1 LDQGSGQVV
10 CVSLAIILPT
20 FAGVGPIKIY
30 SFVSAINLQ
39 MRQII
44 LYNPIDMVCQVV
56 YKINMQNN
64 KIERKQMS
72 KIRMNTEL
80 RNKLFGKI
88 KHTFENEDTQ
98 EREAFLQARENVDQQ
113 YTMASEL
120 AKEVV
125 ERSYPTDDVATL
137 RHFKKKYGQPCDV
150 VAKDKCFY
158 FAHNEGVD
166 DEGEPTET
174 KSHFDFG
181 LFGNLNGTEYDNEQG
196 KKFAVA
202 YYREELKAK
211 DCNPDIYAQQN
222 ENKDNPHKTKHVDE
236 CMKALGYSGSYGS
249 GGNEIG
255 MAKDFNSNYYLD
267 VIGTSYC
274 RSRAI
279 ACTKNEYEQFE
290 TWRIAK
296 GNLVVNHQKWIDTI
310 QKQCDQL
317 KIGLKA
323 YRYLSE
329 GIELATELGIQVDE
343 AELIRTNST
352 GLTIYNPSNLA
363 SMIKGMKNKNQSR
376 EAKIL
381 ARKQYEESLN

>member
-1 LDQGSGQVV
+1 MQ
-10 CVSLAIILPT
+10 
-20 FAGVGPIKIY
+20 
-30 SFVSAINLQ
+30 N
-39 MRQII
+39 
-44 LYNPIDMVCQVV
+44 
-56 YKINMQNN
+56 KINKHTGEKMT
-64 KIERKQMS
+64 R
-72 KIRMNTEL
+72 IRMNTEL
-80 RNKLFGKI
+80 RNKLFNKI

-98 EREAFLQARENVDQQ
+98 EREAFLEARENVDLE
-113 YTMASEL
+113 YSVAHNL
-120 AKEVV
+120 AKRVV
-125 ERSYPTDDVATL
+125 ERSYPTEDVAIL
-137 RHFKKKYGQPCDV
+137 RTFKKKYGQPCDV

-181 LFGNLNGTEYDNEQG
+181 LFGNLNGSEYSSDDG
-196 KKFAVA
+196 KKFAFA
-202 YYREELKAK
+202 YFREDLKAM

-236 CMKALGYSGSYGS
+236 CTKALGHSGHSYNHGE
-249 GGNEIG
+249 NDNG
-255 MAKDFNSNYYLD
+255 MTKTFDNQYYLD

-279 ACTKNEYEQFE
+279 ACTKQEYEHFE
-290 TWRIAK
+290 MWRTAK
-296 GNLVVNHQKWIDTI
+296 GNLVSKHQTWIDTI

-329 GIELATELGIQVDE
+329 GIELATELGIELDE

>member
-1 LDQGSGQVV
+1 M
-10 CVSLAIILPT
+10 T
-20 FAGVGPIKIY
+20 
-30 SFVSAINLQ
+30 
-39 MRQII
+39 
-44 LYNPIDMVCQVV
+44 
-56 YKINMQNN
+56 
-64 KIERKQMS
+64 

-80 RNKLFGKI
+80 RNKLFNKI
-88 KHTFENEDTQ
+88 KNVFENEDTQ
-98 EREAFLQARENVDQQ
+98 EREGFLQAREDVDST
-113 YTMASEL
+113 YEGASIL

-125 ERSYPTDDVATL
+125 ERSYPVEDVATL
-137 RHFKKKYGQPCDV
+137 RTFKKKYGQPCDV

-158 FAHNEGVD
+158 FAHSEDLD
-166 DEGEPTET
+166 DEGETKET

-181 LFGNLNGTEYDNEQG
+181 LFGNLNGSEYDSEEG

-202 YYREELKAK
+202 YFREDLKAM

-236 CMKALGYSGSYGS
+236 CLKALGQSNGSYHS
-249 GGNEIG
+249 TSDEVG
-255 MAKDFNSNYYLD
+255 MHKTFNAPYYLD

-279 ACTKNEYEQFE
+279 ACTKDEYTMFEQ
-290 TWRIAK
+290 WRVAK
-296 GNLVVNHQKWIDTI
+296 GNLVSKHQSWIDTI

-363 SMIKGMKNKNQSR
+363 SMIKGMKNKQSANTR

>member
-1 LDQGSGQVV
+1 
-10 CVSLAIILPT
+10 
-20 FAGVGPIKIY
+20 
-30 SFVSAINLQ
+30 
-39 MRQII
+39 
-44 LYNPIDMVCQVV
+44 
-56 YKINMQNN
+56 
-64 KIERKQMS
+64 MS

-80 RNKLFGKI
+80 RNKLFNKI
-88 KHTFENEDTQ
+88 KNVFENEDTQ
-98 EREAFLQARENVDQQ
+98 EREAFLQARETVDQQ
-113 YTMASEL
+113 YMFASEL

-158 FAHNEGVD
+158 FSHNENVD
-166 DEGEPTET
+166 DEGDQVET

-181 LFGNLNGTEYDNEQG
+181 LFGNLNGSEYSSDEG

-211 DCNPDIYAQQN
+211 DCNPDIFAQQDA
-222 ENKDNPHKTKHVDE
+222 NKDNPHKTKHVDE
-236 CMKALGYSGSYGS
+236 CMKALGYTNYH
-249 GGNEIG
+249 NDDNTG
-255 MAKDFNSNYYLD
+255 MAKDFNAPYYLD

-290 TWRIAK
+290 QWRVAK
-296 GNLVVNHQKWIDTI
+296 GNLVSKHQTWIDTI

-363 SMIKGMKNKNQSR
+363 SMIKGMKNKHQSR

>member
-1 LDQGSGQVV
+1 MTQ
-10 CVSLAIILPT
+10 
-20 FAGVGPIKIY
+20 
-30 SFVSAINLQ
+30 
-39 MRQII
+39 
-44 LYNPIDMVCQVV
+44 
-56 YKINMQNN
+56 
-64 KIERKQMS
+64 

-80 RNKLFGKI
+80 RNKLFNKI

-98 EREAFLQARENVDQQ
+98 ERETYLQSREYVDEQ
-113 YTMASEL
+113 YQSASAL

-125 ERSYPTDDVATL
+125 ERSYPTEDVATL
-137 RHFKKKYGQPCDV
+137 RTFKKKYGDPCDV

-158 FAHNEGVD
+158 FAHNED
-166 DEGEPTET
+166 TDEDGDTKET

-181 LFGNLNGTEYDNEQG
+181 LFGNLNGSEYGDSEG

-236 CMKALGYSGSYGS
+236 CLKALGHS
-249 GGNEIG
+249 GGSDEIG
-255 MAKDFNSNYYLD
+255 MSKDFNAPFYLD

-279 ACTKNEYEQFE
+279 ACTKNEYEKFE
-290 TWRIAK
+290 EWRIAK
-296 GNLVVNHQKWIDTI
+296 GNLVSKHQTWIDTI
-310 QKQCDQL
+310 TKQCDQL

>member
-1 LDQGSGQVV
+1 
-10 CVSLAIILPT
+10 
-20 FAGVGPIKIY
+20 
-30 SFVSAINLQ
+30 
-39 MRQII
+39 
-44 LYNPIDMVCQVV
+44 
-56 YKINMQNN
+56 
-64 KIERKQMS
+64 MS

-80 RNKLFGKI
+80 RNKLFNKI
-88 KHTFENEDTQ
+88 KDVFENESTQ
-98 EREAFLQARENVDQQ
+98 EKEAFLQARESVDHH
-113 YTMASEL
+113 YKYASEL
-120 AKEVV
+120 AKLVV
-125 ERSYPTDDVATL
+125 ERSYPTEDVATL
-137 RHFKKKYGQPCDV
+137 RHFKKKYGNPCDV

-158 FAHNEGVD
+158 FAHNED
-166 DEGEPTET
+166 KDEDGDIKET

-181 LFGNLNGTEYDNEQG
+181 LFGNLNGSEYSDEDG

-202 YYREELKAK
+202 YFREDLKAM
-211 DCNPDIYAQQN
+211 DCNPDIYAQQS
-222 ENKDNPHKTKHVDE
+222 ENKDNPHKTKHVDA
-236 CMKALGYSGSYGS
+236 CMKALGYSGSSYS
-249 GGNEIG
+249 SNDNSQG
-255 MAKDFNSNYYLD
+255 MTKTFNDQYYLD

-279 ACTKNEYEQFE
+279 ACTKDEYQQFE
-290 TWRIAK
+290 AWRIAK
-296 GNLVVNHQKWIDTI
+296 GNLVSKHQTWIDTI

-363 SMIKGMKNKNQSR
+363 SMIKGMKNKHQSR

-381 ARKQYEESLN
+381 ARKQYEESIN

>member
-1 LDQGSGQVV
+1 
-10 CVSLAIILPT
+10 
-20 FAGVGPIKIY
+20 
-30 SFVSAINLQ
+30 
-39 MRQII
+39 
-44 LYNPIDMVCQVV
+44 
-56 YKINMQNN
+56 
-64 KIERKQMS
+64 MS

-80 RNKLFGKI
+80 RNKLFNKI
-88 KHTFENEDTQ
+88 KNVFENEDTQ
-98 EREAFLQARENVDQQ
+98 EREAFLQARESVDHH
-113 YTMASEL
+113 YKYASEL
-120 AKEVV
+120 AKLVV
-125 ERSYPTDDVATL
+125 ERSYPKEDVSVL
-137 RHFKKKYGQPCDV
+137 RTFKKKYGSPCDV

-158 FAHNEGVD
+158 FAHSED
-166 DEGEPTET
+166 KDEDGDIKET

-181 LFGNLNGTEYDNEQG
+181 LFGNLNGSEYSSDDG

-211 DCNPDIYAQQN
+211 DCNPDIFAQQDA
-222 ENKDNPHKTKHVDE
+222 NKDNPHKTKHVEE
-236 CMKALGYSGSYGS
+236 CMNALGYSSSNYGTDDTN
-249 GGNEIG
+249 GIG
-255 MAKDFNSNYYLD
+255 MTKDFNAPYYLD

-279 ACTKNEYEQFE
+279 ACTKDEYTEFE
-290 TWRIAK
+290 HWRIAK
-296 GNLVVNHQKWIDTI
+296 ANLVSKHQTWIDSI
-310 QKQCDQL
+310 MKQCDQL

-363 SMIKGMKNKNQSR
+363 SMIKGMKNKHQSR

>member
-1 LDQGSGQVV
+1 M
-10 CVSLAIILPT
+10 T
-20 FAGVGPIKIY
+20 
-30 SFVSAINLQ
+30 
-39 MRQII
+39 
-44 LYNPIDMVCQVV
+44 
-56 YKINMQNN
+56 
-64 KIERKQMS
+64 

-80 RNKLFGKI
+80 RNKLFNKI
-88 KHTFENEDTQ
+88 KNVFENEDTQ
-98 EREAFLQARENVDQQ
+98 EREAFLQAREDVDRQ
-113 YTMASEL
+113 YEHAHRL
-120 AKEVV
+120 AVDVV
-125 ERSYPTDDVATL
+125 ERAYPPEDVAVL
-137 RHFKKKYGQPCDV
+137 RTFKKKYGSPCDV

-158 FAHNEGVD
+158 FAHQEGVD

-181 LFGNLNGTEYDNEQG
+181 LFGNLNGSEYDNEEG
-196 KKFAVA
+196 RKFAFA
-202 YYREELKAK
+202 YFREELKAK
-211 DCNPDIYAQQN
+211 DLNPDIYAQQN

-236 CMKALGYSGSYGS
+236 CMKALGNTANYNSR
-249 GGNEIG
+249 EDTG
-255 MAKDFNSNYYLD
+255 MAKEFTAPYYLD

-279 ACTKNEYEQFE
+279 ACTKDEYEQFE

-310 QKQCDQL
+310 MKQCDQL

-352 GLTIYNPSNLA
+352 GLTIYNPTNLA

>member
-1 LDQGSGQVV
+1 M
-10 CVSLAIILPT
+10 T
-20 FAGVGPIKIY
+20 
-30 SFVSAINLQ
+30 
-39 MRQII
+39 
-44 LYNPIDMVCQVV
+44 
-56 YKINMQNN
+56 
-64 KIERKQMS
+64 

-80 RNKLFGKI
+80 RNKLFNKI
-88 KHTFENEDTQ
+88 KNVFENEATQ
-98 EREAFLQARENVDQQ
+98 EREAYLQSREWVDEK
-113 YTMASEL
+113 YVMASQL

-125 ERSYPTDDVATL
+125 ARSYPPEDVSVL
-137 RHFKKKYGQPCDV
+137 RSFKKKYGSPCDV

-158 FAHNEGVD
+158 FAHSED
-166 DEGEPTET
+166 KDEDGDIKET
-174 KSHFDFG
+174 QSHFDFG
-181 LFGNLNGTEYDNEQG
+181 LFGNHNGSEYDHSEGNH
-196 KKFAVA
+196 FALA
-202 YYREELKAK
+202 YFREDLKAM

-236 CMKALGYSGSYGS
+236 CMKALGKVGNSYSSRDDS
-249 GGNEIG
+249 TG
-255 MAKDFNSNYYLD
+255 MTKTFNDPYYLD

-279 ACTKNEYEQFE
+279 ACTKDEYTQFE
-290 TWRIAK
+290 NWRIAK
-296 GNLVVNHQKWIDTI
+296 ANVVSKHQTWIDTI

-363 SMIKGMKNKNQSR
+363 SMIKGMKNKQSANTR
-376 EAKIL
+376 EAKLL